1 MDKKI
6 TYHEQTSRENTLKLR
21 SVLQTLPDFTK
32 DFFRAIE
39 PNTSA
44 KTRISYVY
52 DIRLFFQF
60 LQINNPVFAKK
71 DSIKDIRLEDLE
83 QLQPVDIEEYLEYL
97 KYYKDAD
104 GVIHTNKERG
114 IHRKLAALR
123 SFYAYYYKR
132 EYIHNNPTLIVDMPK
147 LHKREIIRLDPDEV
161 ANLLDYVEHGGDEM
175 TGMKKVYFERN
186 KTKRHNSLFLGNF
199 EKIKIVGNKSQFTM
213 MYGDNKYPFIE
224 VHDGCVGMNLN
235 FKYEG
240 IHYRNFFATQLL
252 GPLLILNP
260 YFTDYLIKLKNKDF
274 KLEYKKDIIQNYKNR
289 LELLENRKKYII

>member
-1 MDKKI
+1 MYRKDVIVLFTGMATEIIGNYIIENDKK
-6 TYHEQTSRENTLKLR
+6 QKCLG
-21 SVLQTLPDFTK
+21 
-32 DFFRAIE
+32 
-39 PNTSA
+39 
-44 KTRISYVY
+44 
-52 DIRLFFQF
+52 LFD
-60 LQINNPVFAKK
+60 VF
-71 DSIKDIRLEDLE
+71 
-83 QLQPVDIEEYLEYL
+83 
-97 KYYKDAD
+97 
-104 GVIHTNKERG
+104 
-114 IHRKLAALR
+114 
-123 SFYAYYYKR
+123 
-132 EYIHNNPTLIVDMPK
+132 
-147 LHKREIIRLDPDEV
+147 
-161 ANLLDYVEHGGDEM
+161 
-175 TGMKKVYFERN
+175 FERN

-199 EKIKIVGNKSQFTM
+199 EKFKIVGNKSQFTM

>member
-1 MDKKI
+1 MVVEILYPELTNIFGDYANITYLEKCMPKAKFIYTSINKEPYFIKNKVDMIYLGSMSEEYQKIIVEKLTKYKKNLIECIEKDVIVLFTGMATEIIGNYIIENDKK
-6 TYHEQTSRENTLKLR
+6 QKCLS
-21 SVLQTLPDFTK
+21 
-32 DFFRAIE
+32 
-39 PNTSA
+39 
-44 KTRISYVY
+44 
-52 DIRLFFQF
+52 LF
-60 LQINNPVFAKK
+60 
-71 DSIKDIRLEDLE
+71 D
-83 QLQPVDIEEYLEYL
+83 
-97 KYYKDAD
+97 
-104 GVIHTNKERG
+104 
-114 IHRKLAALR
+114 
-123 SFYAYYYKR
+123 
-132 EYIHNNPTLIVDMPK
+132 
-147 LHKREIIRLDPDEV
+147 
-161 ANLLDYVEHGGDEM
+161 
-175 TGMKKVYFERN
+175 VYFERN

-199 EKIKIVGNKSQFTM
+199 EKFKIVGNKSQFTM

>member
-1 MDKKI
+1 MVVEILYPELTNIFGDYANITYLEKCMPKAKFIYTSINKEPYFIKNKVDMIYLGSMSEEYQKIIVEKLTKYKKNLIELFTGVATEIIGNYIIENDKK
-6 TYHEQTSRENTLKLR
+6 QKCLG
-21 SVLQTLPDFTK
+21 
-32 DFFRAIE
+32 
-39 PNTSA
+39 
-44 KTRISYVY
+44 
-52 DIRLFFQF
+52 LF
-60 LQINNPVFAKK
+60 
-71 DSIKDIRLEDLE
+71 D
-83 QLQPVDIEEYLEYL
+83 
-97 KYYKDAD
+97 
-104 GVIHTNKERG
+104 
-114 IHRKLAALR
+114 
-123 SFYAYYYKR
+123 
-132 EYIHNNPTLIVDMPK
+132 
-147 LHKREIIRLDPDEV
+147 
-161 ANLLDYVEHGGDEM
+161 
-175 TGMKKVYFERN
+175 VYFERN

-199 EKIKIVGNKSQFTM
+199 EKFKIVGNKSQFTM

>member
-1 MDKKI
+1 MVKGEKIMVVEILYPELTNIFGDYANITYLEKCMPKAKFIYTSINKEPYFIKNKVDMIYLGSMSEEYQKIIVEKLTKYKKNLIECIEKDVIVLFTGMATEIIGNYIIENDKK
-6 TYHEQTSRENTLKLR
+6 QKCLG
-21 SVLQTLPDFTK
+21 
-32 DFFRAIE
+32 
-39 PNTSA
+39 
-44 KTRISYVY
+44 
-52 DIRLFFQF
+52 LF
-60 LQINNPVFAKK
+60 
-71 DSIKDIRLEDLE
+71 D
-83 QLQPVDIEEYLEYL
+83 
-97 KYYKDAD
+97 
-104 GVIHTNKERG
+104 
-114 IHRKLAALR
+114 
-123 SFYAYYYKR
+123 
-132 EYIHNNPTLIVDMPK
+132 
-147 LHKREIIRLDPDEV
+147 
-161 ANLLDYVEHGGDEM
+161 
-175 TGMKKVYFERN
+175 VYFERN

-199 EKIKIVGNKSQFTM
+199 EKFKIVGNKSQFTM

>member
-1 MDKKI
+1 MVVEILYPELTNIFGDYANITYLEKCMPKAKFIYTSINKEPCFIKNKVDMIYLGSMSEEYQKIIVEKLTKYKKNLIECIEKDVIVLFTGMATEIIGNYIIENDKK
-6 TYHEQTSRENTLKLR
+6 QKCLG
-21 SVLQTLPDFTK
+21 
-32 DFFRAIE
+32 
-39 PNTSA
+39 
-44 KTRISYVY
+44 
-52 DIRLFFQF
+52 LF
-60 LQINNPVFAKK
+60 
-71 DSIKDIRLEDLE
+71 D
-83 QLQPVDIEEYLEYL
+83 
-97 KYYKDAD
+97 
-104 GVIHTNKERG
+104 
-114 IHRKLAALR
+114 
-123 SFYAYYYKR
+123 
-132 EYIHNNPTLIVDMPK
+132 
-147 LHKREIIRLDPDEV
+147 
-161 ANLLDYVEHGGDEM
+161 
-175 TGMKKVYFERN
+175 VYFERN

-199 EKIKIVGNKSQFTM
+199 EKFKIVGNKSQFTM

>member
-1 MDKKI
+1 MVVEILYPELTNIFGDYANITYLEKCMPKTKFIYTSINKEPYFIKNKVDMIYLGSMSEEYQKIIVEKLTKYKKNLIECIEKDVIVLFTGMATEIIGNYIIENDKK
-6 TYHEQTSRENTLKLR
+6 QKCLC
-21 SVLQTLPDFTK
+21 
-32 DFFRAIE
+32 
-39 PNTSA
+39 
-44 KTRISYVY
+44 
-52 DIRLFFQF
+52 LF
-60 LQINNPVFAKK
+60 
-71 DSIKDIRLEDLE
+71 D
-83 QLQPVDIEEYLEYL
+83 
-97 KYYKDAD
+97 
-104 GVIHTNKERG
+104 
-114 IHRKLAALR
+114 
-123 SFYAYYYKR
+123 
-132 EYIHNNPTLIVDMPK
+132 
-147 LHKREIIRLDPDEV
+147 
-161 ANLLDYVEHGGDEM
+161 
-175 TGMKKVYFERN
+175 VYFERN

-199 EKIKIVGNKSQFTM
+199 EKFKIVGNKSQFTM